1 MMYIIIVMIFITFAS
16 KVTALEKCDILG
28 SLEADP
34 LKKTLPVKFE
44 DLKYLEL
51 IEACNEAIEIQ
62 DHNIGRYYLL
72 RARGYLRSGSYEKA
86 ITDIKHSHDI
96 GYAAATFALATLHH
110 FGEAMPKDL
119 TRAEFLYKLAYKNGV
134 KWAAQGL
141 SILYKDISFF
151 RYDLKLSHE
160 WLEKF
165 LNDKLSVRIK
175 TNRERPGFGKQ

>member
-1 MMYIIIVMIFITFAS
+1 MIRIIIAITFIAFTS
-16 KVTALEKCDILG
+16 NVTALEKCDILG

-44 DLKYLEL
+44 DIKYLEL
-51 IEACNEAIEIQ
+51 IEACTEAIEIK

-86 ITDIKHSHDI
+86 ISDIKHSHNI

-119 TRAEFLYKLAYKNGV
+119 IRAEFLYKLAYSNGV

-141 SILYKDISFF
+141 SILYKDISFSH
-151 RYDLKLSHE
+151 YNLKLSHE

-165 LNDKLSVRIK
+165 
-175 TNRERPGFGKQ
+175 